1 MEIITA
7 KIENR
12 DGKLVV
18 SSRVIAEQLGKEHKH
33 VLESLNKLIL
43 ESQNLDSLI
52 ISSTYEVEG
61 QNRKYK
67 EYLLTE
73 KGFTLYV
80 MNIQGYNDF
89 KLAYINEFERM
100 KLALQ
105 NPLTMLL
112 SLDKET
118 LALTA
123 LQLTQQVQAKDNIIL
138 EQKQK
143 VEYFDKVLDSSNS
156 HSVTSVAKMFEMS
169 AKGLNLLLSQQGV
182 QFYQGGMWH
191 LYAKYQDKGYTKTK
205 TYVDNF
211 GNTRKSLQWT
221 EKGINFISD
230 ILEEC

>member
-1 MEIITA
+1 MEMITA

-18 SSRVIAEQLGKEHKH
+18 NSRVIAEQLGKRHAD
-33 VLESLNKLIL
+33 VISQLEQIL
-43 ESQNLDSLI
+43 ENENVRSLI
-52 ISSTYEVEG
+52 ISSTYEVSG
-61 QNRKYK
+61 QTRKYK

-112 SLDKET
+112 GLDKET

-138 EQKQK
+138 EQKPK

-221 EKGINFISD
+221 EKGIQFISD